1 MLTTIQDVVDFYN
14 QYPEALGQL
23 LVDTRFG
30 FKSIEYADVSAYD
43 SPVIEVCL
51 LNGATLYTSPEH
63 RLLCEDN
70 WTHVNQLGIGSLVH
84 TRTGQSSVSSIKLMP
99 CKEDLYDLQVA
110 DVHEFYANDV
120 VSHNSTLF
128 NALSY
133 SLYGQAITNIKKDNL
148 INTIN
153 KKNMVVSVEF
163 EVNSSTYRIERGR
176 KPNFFKYYVNDKSLN
191 DSTSDEAQ
199 GENKDTQKEIDQV
212 LGLSWSMF
220 RHIVCLNTYTEPFLS
235 MAAGKQREII
245 EELLGIT
252 LLSQKADNLK
262 ELIKITR
269 QKIEQEEFR
278 IHTVQNSNQRIL
290 NAIQEINTK
299 IARWDHNH
307 QQQIQSLSQA
317 LAELDHLDVEA
328 EIAAHKSNAK
338 LQEITVARK
347 SITVQLNAKRQHLS
361 QSENQ
366 QNRLVQHY
374 TSVLEHNCPMC
385 GQQMHNQ
392 KQAQLIE
399 DLETQI
405 AHLDQ
410 LINQEQP
417 LVSNLEH
424 DQKLLDHELAVL
436 QTLPTVYDSIDAAYD
451 HKNSVRELHREVERL
466 KLEQNPHTDQL
477 SSLNDTL
484 QDVSYDEI
492 NELTSLKDHQEFLY
506 KLLTSKESFIRKRI
520 IDQNLAYLNHRLN
533 DYLITL
539 GISHAVKFQN
549 DLSVEINYMGQDMD
563 FAQLSRGE
571 STRVIL
577 ALSWSFRDI
586 FENMTTSV
594 NFMGIDELVD
604 VGIDTAGVEK
614 AIEILKGMA
623 RDRNKHIFLIS
634 LREDLVN
641 RCDNVLGVIKEN
653 SFTSFSWD
661 YFQT

>member
-1 MLTTIQDVVDFYN
+1 MITFKNLTIKNFLSVGAVSQSVNLNNGGLTLV
-14 QYPEALGQL
+14 LGENL
-23 LVDTRFG
+23 DLGGSGSRNGVGKT
-30 FKSIEYADVSAYD
+30 
-43 SPVIEVCL
+43 VI
-51 LNGATLYTSPEH
+51 
-63 RLLCEDN
+63 
-70 WTHVNQLGIGSLVH
+70 
-84 TRTGQSSVSSIKLMP
+84 M
-99 CKEDLYDLQVA
+99 
-110 DVHEFYANDV
+110 
-120 VSHNSTLF
+120 

-163 EVNSSTYRIERGR
+163 EVNGSTYRIERGR
-176 KPNFFKYYVNDKSLN
+176 KPNFFKYYVNDKSLSN
-191 DSTSDEAQ
+191 STSDEAQ

-235 MAAGKQREII
+235 MGAGKQREII

-290 NAIQEINTK
+290 NAIQELNAK

-328 EIAAHKSNAK
+328 EISAHKSNTK

-366 QNRLVQHY
+366 QNRLLQQY

-417 LVSNLEH
+417 LVSSLEH

-436 QTLPTVYDSIDAAYD
+436 QALPTVYDSIDAAYD

-492 NELTSLKDHQEFLY
+492 NELTSLKDHQEFLH

-533 DYLITL
+533 DYLTTL

-623 RDRNKHIFLIS
+623 RDRNKNIFLIS
-634 LREDLVN
+634 HREELIPRVSQI
-641 RCDNVLGVIKEN
+641 LTVIKEDG
-653 SFTSFSWD
+653 FTRFSTD
-661 YFQT
+661 YETI

>member
-1 MLTTIQDVVDFYN
+1 
-14 QYPEALGQL
+14 
-23 LVDTRFG
+23 
-30 FKSIEYADVSAYD
+30 
-43 SPVIEVCL
+43 
-51 LNGATLYTSPEH
+51 
-63 RLLCEDN
+63 
-70 WTHVNQLGIGSLVH
+70 
-84 TRTGQSSVSSIKLMP
+84 
-99 CKEDLYDLQVA
+99 
-110 DVHEFYANDV
+110 
-120 VSHNSTLF
+120 
-128 NALSY
+128 
-133 SLYGQAITNIKKDNL
+133 
-148 INTIN
+148 
-153 KKNMVVSVEF
+153 
-163 EVNSSTYRIERGR
+163 
-176 KPNFFKYYVNDKSLN
+176 
-191 DSTSDEAQ
+191 
-199 GENKDTQKEIDQV
+199 
-212 LGLSWSMF
+212 
-220 RHIVCLNTYTEPFLS
+220 
-235 MAAGKQREII
+235 
-245 EELLGIT
+245 
-252 LLSQKADNLK
+252 
-262 ELIKITR
+262 
-269 QKIEQEEFR
+269 
-278 IHTVQNSNQRIL
+278 
-290 NAIQEINTK
+290 
-299 IARWDHNH
+299 
-307 QQQIQSLSQA
+307 
-317 LAELDHLDVEA
+317 
-328 EIAAHKSNAK
+328 
-338 LQEITVARK
+338 
-347 SITVQLNAKRQHLS
+347 
-361 QSENQ
+361 
-366 QNRLVQHY
+366 
-374 TSVLEHNCPMC
+374 
-385 GQQMHNQ
+385 
-392 KQAQLIE
+392 LIE

-634 LREDLVN
+634 HREDLVN

>member
-1 MLTTIQDVVDFYN
+1 MIVFKNLTIKNFLSVG
-14 QYPEALGQL
+14 A
-23 LVDTRFG
+23 
-30 FKSIEYADVSAYD
+30 VS
-43 SPVIEVCL
+43 
-51 LNGATLYTSPEH
+51 
-63 RLLCEDN
+63 
-70 WTHVNQLGIGSLVH
+70 Q
-84 TRTGQSSVSSIKLMP
+84 SVSLHNGGLTLVLGENLDLGGGGSRNGCGKTSII
-99 CKEDLYDLQVA
+99 
-110 DVHEFYANDV
+110 
-120 VSHNSTLF
+120 

-133 SLYGQAITNIKKDNL
+133 ALYGQAITNIKKDNL

-163 EVNSSTYRIERGR
+163 EINGSTYRIERGR
-176 KPNFFKYYVNDKSLN
+176 KPNFFKYYVNDKSLS
-191 DSTSDEAQ
+191 DSTTDEAQ
-199 GENKDTQKEIDQV
+199 GENKDTQKDIDQV

-235 MAAGKQREII
+235 MPSGKQREII

-269 QKIEQEEFR
+269 QKIDQEEFR

-299 IARWDHNH
+299 IARWDLNH

-317 LAELDHLDVEA
+317 LAELDHLDIEA
-328 EIAAHKSNAK
+328 EISAHKNNAR
-338 LQEITVARK
+338 LQEFTVARK
-347 SITVQLNAKRQHLS
+347 SITVQLNAKRQHLA

-366 QNRLVQHY
+366 QKRLLQQY

-405 AHLDQ
+405 AHLDL
-410 LINQEQP
+410 LINQETP
-417 LVSNLEH
+417 LVSALEH
-424 DQKLLDHELAVL
+424 DQNLLDQELVGLNSVA
-436 QTLPTVYDSIDAAYD
+436 TVYDSIDAAYD

-466 KLEQNPHTDQL
+466 SIEQNPHKDQL

-520 IDQNLAYLNHRLN
+520 IDQNLAYLNHRLH
-533 DYLITL
+533 DYLTTL

-577 ALSWSFRDI
+577 ALSWAFRDI
-586 FENMTTSV
+586 FENMNTSV

-623 RDRNKHIFLIS
+623 RDRNKNIFLIS
-634 LREDLVN
+634 HKEELIPRVSQILT
-641 RCDNVLGVIKEN
+641 VIKEDG
-653 SFTSFSWD
+653 FTRFSTD
-661 YFQT
+661 YETV

>member
-1 MLTTIQDVVDFYN
+1 
-14 QYPEALGQL
+14 
-23 LVDTRFG
+23 
-30 FKSIEYADVSAYD
+30 
-43 SPVIEVCL
+43 
-51 LNGATLYTSPEH
+51 
-63 RLLCEDN
+63 
-70 WTHVNQLGIGSLVH
+70 
-84 TRTGQSSVSSIKLMP
+84 
-99 CKEDLYDLQVA
+99 
-110 DVHEFYANDV
+110 
-120 VSHNSTLF
+120 
-128 NALSY
+128 
-133 SLYGQAITNIKKDNL
+133 
-148 INTIN
+148 
-153 KKNMVVSVEF
+153 
-163 EVNSSTYRIERGR
+163 
-176 KPNFFKYYVNDKSLN
+176 
-191 DSTSDEAQ
+191 
-199 GENKDTQKEIDQV
+199 
-212 LGLSWSMF
+212 
-220 RHIVCLNTYTEPFLS
+220 
-235 MAAGKQREII
+235 
-245 EELLGIT
+245 
-252 LLSQKADNLK
+252 
-262 ELIKITR
+262 
-269 QKIEQEEFR
+269 
-278 IHTVQNSNQRIL
+278 
-290 NAIQEINTK
+290 
-299 IARWDHNH
+299 
-307 QQQIQSLSQA
+307 
-317 LAELDHLDVEA
+317 
-328 EIAAHKSNAK
+328 
-338 LQEITVARK
+338 
-347 SITVQLNAKRQHLS
+347 
-361 QSENQ
+361 
-366 QNRLVQHY
+366 
-374 TSVLEHNCPMC
+374 MC

-466 KLEQNPHTDQL
+466 KLEQNPNTDQL

-533 DYLITL
+533 DYLTTL

-604 VGIDTAGVEK
+604 VGID
-614 AIEILKGMA
+614 ILKGMA
-623 RDRNKHIFLIS
+623 RDRNKSIFLIS
-634 LREDLVN
+634 HKEELIPRVSQILS
-641 RCDNVLGVIKEN
+641 VIKE
-653 SFTSFSWD
+653 SGFTRFSTD
-661 YFQT
+661 YESV

>member
-1 MLTTIQDVVDFYN
+1 MITIKNLTIKNFLSVGAVTQTVDFSGGGLTLV
-14 QYPEALGQL
+14 LGENL
-23 LVDTRFG
+23 DLGGSGSR
-30 FKSIEYADVSAYD
+30 
-43 SPVIEVCL
+43 
-51 LNGATLYTSPEH
+51 NG
-63 RLLCEDN
+63 
-70 WTHVNQLGIGSLVH
+70 VG
-84 TRTGQSSVSSIKLMP
+84 K
-99 CKEDLYDLQVA
+99 
-110 DVHEFYANDV
+110 
-120 VSHNSTLF
+120 STLF

-133 SLYGQAITNIKKDNL
+133 ALYGQAITNIKKDNL

-176 KPNFFKYYVNDKSLN
+176 RPNFFKYYVNDKSLT

-466 KLEQNPHTDQL
+466 KLEQNPNTDQL

-533 DYLITL
+533 DYLTTL

-623 RDRNKHIFLIS
+623 RDRNKSIFLIS
-634 LREDLVN
+634 HREELIPRVSQI
-641 RCDNVLGVIKEN
+641 LSVIKE
-653 SFTSFSWD
+653 SGFTRFSTD
-661 YFQT
+661 YESV

>member
-1 MLTTIQDVVDFYN
+1 MITLKNLTIKNFLSVGAVSQSVNLNNGGLTLV
-14 QYPEALGQL
+14 LGENL
-23 LVDTRFG
+23 DLGGNGSRNGVGKT
-30 FKSIEYADVSAYD
+30 
-43 SPVIEVCL
+43 VI
-51 LNGATLYTSPEH
+51 
-63 RLLCEDN
+63 
-70 WTHVNQLGIGSLVH
+70 
-84 TRTGQSSVSSIKLMP
+84 M
-99 CKEDLYDLQVA
+99 
-110 DVHEFYANDV
+110 
-120 VSHNSTLF
+120 

-176 KPNFFKYYVNDKSLN
+176 KPNFFKYYVNDKSLT

-466 KLEQNPHTDQL
+466 KLEQNPNTDQL

-533 DYLITL
+533 DYLTTL

-623 RDRNKHIFLIS
+623 RDRNKSIFLIS
-634 LREDLVN
+634 HKEELIPRVSQILS
-641 RCDNVLGVIKEN
+641 VIKE
-653 SFTSFSWD
+653 SGFTRFSTD
-661 YFQT
+661 YESV

>member
-1 MLTTIQDVVDFYN
+1 
-14 QYPEALGQL
+14 
-23 LVDTRFG
+23 
-30 FKSIEYADVSAYD
+30 
-43 SPVIEVCL
+43 
-51 LNGATLYTSPEH
+51 
-63 RLLCEDN
+63 
-70 WTHVNQLGIGSLVH
+70 
-84 TRTGQSSVSSIKLMP
+84 
-99 CKEDLYDLQVA
+99 
-110 DVHEFYANDV
+110 
-120 VSHNSTLF
+120 
-128 NALSY
+128 
-133 SLYGQAITNIKKDNL
+133 
-148 INTIN
+148 
-153 KKNMVVSVEF
+153 
-163 EVNSSTYRIERGR
+163 
-176 KPNFFKYYVNDKSLN
+176 VNDKSLT

-466 KLEQNPHTDQL
+466 KLEQNPNTDQL

-533 DYLITL
+533 DYLTTL

-623 RDRNKHIFLIS
+623 RDRNKSIFLIS
-634 LREDLVN
+634 HKEELIPRVSQILS
-641 RCDNVLGVIKEN
+641 VIKE
-653 SFTSFSWD
+653 SGFTRFSTD
-661 YFQT
+661 YESV

>member
-1 MLTTIQDVVDFYN
+1 MITFKNLTIKNFLSVGAVSQSVNLNNGGLTLV
-14 QYPEALGQL
+14 LGENL
-23 LVDTRFG
+23 DLGGSGSRNGVGKT
-30 FKSIEYADVSAYD
+30 
-43 SPVIEVCL
+43 VI
-51 LNGATLYTSPEH
+51 
-63 RLLCEDN
+63 
-70 WTHVNQLGIGSLVH
+70 
-84 TRTGQSSVSSIKLMP
+84 M
-99 CKEDLYDLQVA
+99 
-110 DVHEFYANDV
+110 
-120 VSHNSTLF
+120 

-148 INTIN
+148 LNTIN

-163 EVNSSTYRIERGR
+163 EVNGSTYRIERGR
-176 KPNFFKYYVNDKSLN
+176 KPNFFKYYVNDKSLSN
-191 DSTSDEAQ
+191 STSDEAQ

-235 MAAGKQREII
+235 MGAGKQREII

-290 NAIQEINTK
+290 NAIQELNAK

-328 EIAAHKSNAK
+328 EISAHKSNTK

-366 QNRLVQHY
+366 QNRLLQQY

-417 LVSNLEH
+417 LVSSLEH

-436 QTLPTVYDSIDAAYD
+436 QALPTVYDSIDAAYD

-492 NELTSLKDHQEFLY
+492 NELTSLKDHQEFLH

-533 DYLITL
+533 DYLTTL

-623 RDRNKHIFLIS
+623 RDRNKNIFLIS
-634 LREDLVN
+634 HREELIPRVSQI
-641 RCDNVLGVIKEN
+641 LTVIKEDG
-653 SFTSFSWD
+653 FTRFSTD
-661 YFQT
+661 YETI

>member
-1 MLTTIQDVVDFYN
+1 MIVFKNLTIKNFLSVG
-14 QYPEALGQL
+14 A
-23 LVDTRFG
+23 
-30 FKSIEYADVSAYD
+30 VS
-43 SPVIEVCL
+43 
-51 LNGATLYTSPEH
+51 
-63 RLLCEDN
+63 
-70 WTHVNQLGIGSLVH
+70 Q
-84 TRTGQSSVSSIKLMP
+84 SVSLHNGGLTLVLG
-99 CKEDLYDLQVA
+99 ENLDLGGGGSRNGVGKT
-110 DVHEFYANDV
+110 VIM
-120 VSHNSTLF
+120 

-133 SLYGQAITNIKKDNL
+133 ALYGQAITNIKKDNL

-163 EVNSSTYRIERGR
+163 EINGSTYRIERGR
-176 KPNFFKYYVNDKSLN
+176 KPNFFKYYVNDKSLS
-191 DSTSDEAQ
+191 DSTTDEAQ
-199 GENKDTQKEIDQV
+199 GENKDTQKDIDQV

-235 MAAGKQREII
+235 MGAGKQREII

-252 LLSQKADNLK
+252 LLSQKAENLK

-290 NAIQEINTK
+290 NAIQELNTK
-299 IARWDHNH
+299 IAKWDLNH

-317 LAELDHLDVEA
+317 LAELDHLDIEA
-328 EIAAHKSNAK
+328 EISAHKSNAR
-338 LQEITVARK
+338 LQELTVARK
-347 SITVQLNAKRQHLS
+347 SITVQLNAKRQHLA

-366 QNRLVQHY
+366 QKRLLQQY

-405 AHLDQ
+405 AHLDL
-410 LINQEQP
+410 LINQETP
-417 LVSNLEH
+417 LVSALEH
-424 DQKLLDHELAVL
+424 DQNLLDQELVGLSSLA
-436 QTLPTVYDSIDAAYD
+436 TVYDSIDAAYD

-466 KLEQNPHTDQL
+466 SIEQNPHKDQL

-520 IDQNLAYLNHRLN
+520 IDQNLAYLNHRLH
-533 DYLITL
+533 DYLTTL

-586 FENMTTSV
+586 FENMNTSV

-623 RDRNKHIFLIS
+623 RDRNKNIFLIS
-634 LREDLVN
+634 HKEELIPRVSQILT
-641 RCDNVLGVIKEN
+641 VIKEDG
-653 SFTSFSWD
+653 FTRFSTD
-661 YFQT
+661 YETV

>member
-1 MLTTIQDVVDFYN
+1 
-14 QYPEALGQL
+14 
-23 LVDTRFG
+23 
-30 FKSIEYADVSAYD
+30 
-43 SPVIEVCL
+43 
-51 LNGATLYTSPEH
+51 
-63 RLLCEDN
+63 
-70 WTHVNQLGIGSLVH
+70 
-84 TRTGQSSVSSIKLMP
+84 
-99 CKEDLYDLQVA
+99 
-110 DVHEFYANDV
+110 
-120 VSHNSTLF
+120 
-128 NALSY
+128 
-133 SLYGQAITNIKKDNL
+133 
-148 INTIN
+148 
-153 KKNMVVSVEF
+153 
-163 EVNSSTYRIERGR
+163 
-176 KPNFFKYYVNDKSLN
+176 
-191 DSTSDEAQ
+191 
-199 GENKDTQKEIDQV
+199 
-212 LGLSWSMF
+212 
-220 RHIVCLNTYTEPFLS
+220 
-235 MAAGKQREII
+235 
-245 EELLGIT
+245 
-252 LLSQKADNLK
+252 
-262 ELIKITR
+262 
-269 QKIEQEEFR
+269 
-278 IHTVQNSNQRIL
+278 
-290 NAIQEINTK
+290 
-299 IARWDHNH
+299 
-307 QQQIQSLSQA
+307 
-317 LAELDHLDVEA
+317 
-328 EIAAHKSNAK
+328 

-466 KLEQNPHTDQL
+466 KLEQNPNTDQL

-533 DYLITL
+533 DYLTTL

-623 RDRNKHIFLIS
+623 RDRNKSIFLIS
-634 LREDLVN
+634 HKEELIPRVSQILS
-641 RCDNVLGVIKEN
+641 VIKE
-653 SFTSFSWD
+653 SGFTRFSTD
-661 YFQT
+661 YESV

>member
-1 MLTTIQDVVDFYN
+1 MITIKNLTIKNFLSVGAVTQTVDFSGGGLTLV
-14 QYPEALGQL
+14 LGENL
-23 LVDTRFG
+23 DLGGSGSR
-30 FKSIEYADVSAYD
+30 
-43 SPVIEVCL
+43 
-51 LNGATLYTSPEH
+51 NG
-63 RLLCEDN
+63 
-70 WTHVNQLGIGSLVH
+70 VG
-84 TRTGQSSVSSIKLMP
+84 K
-99 CKEDLYDLQVA
+99 
-110 DVHEFYANDV
+110 
-120 VSHNSTLF
+120 STLF

-133 SLYGQAITNIKKDNL
+133 ALYGQAITNIKKDNL

-176 KPNFFKYYVNDKSLN
+176 RPNFFKYYVNDKSLT

-466 KLEQNPHTDQL
+466 KLEQNPNTDQL

-533 DYLITL
+533 DYLTTL

-623 RDRNKHIFLIS
+623 RDRNKSIFLIS
-634 LREDLVN
+634 HKEELIPRVSQILS
-641 RCDNVLGVIKEN
+641 VIKE
-653 SFTSFSWD
+653 SGFTRFSTD
-661 YFQT
+661 YESV

>member
-1 MLTTIQDVVDFYN
+1 MITIKNLTIKNFLSVGAVTQTVDFSGGGLTLV
-14 QYPEALGQL
+14 LGENL
-23 LVDTRFG
+23 DLGGSGSR
-30 FKSIEYADVSAYD
+30 
-43 SPVIEVCL
+43 
-51 LNGATLYTSPEH
+51 NG
-63 RLLCEDN
+63 
-70 WTHVNQLGIGSLVH
+70 VG
-84 TRTGQSSVSSIKLMP
+84 K
-99 CKEDLYDLQVA
+99 
-110 DVHEFYANDV
+110 
-120 VSHNSTLF
+120 STLF

-133 SLYGQAITNIKKDNL
+133 ALYGQAITNIKKDNL

-176 KPNFFKYYVNDKSLN
+176 RPNFFKYYVNDKSLT

-328 EIAAHKSNAK
+328 EISAHKSNAK

-466 KLEQNPHTDQL
+466 KLEQNPNTDQL

-533 DYLITL
+533 DYLTTL

-623 RDRNKHIFLIS
+623 RDRNKSIFLIS
-634 LREDLVN
+634 HKEELIPRVSQILS
-641 RCDNVLGVIKEN
+641 VIKE
-653 SFTSFSWD
+653 SGFTRFSTD
-661 YFQT
+661 YESV

>member
-1 MLTTIQDVVDFYN
+1 MITIKNLTIKNFLSVGAVTQTVDFSGGGLTLV
-14 QYPEALGQL
+14 LGENL
-23 LVDTRFG
+23 DLGGSGSR
-30 FKSIEYADVSAYD
+30 
-43 SPVIEVCL
+43 
-51 LNGATLYTSPEH
+51 NG
-63 RLLCEDN
+63 
-70 WTHVNQLGIGSLVH
+70 VG
-84 TRTGQSSVSSIKLMP
+84 K
-99 CKEDLYDLQVA
+99 
-110 DVHEFYANDV
+110 
-120 VSHNSTLF
+120 STLF

-133 SLYGQAITNIKKDNL
+133 ALYGQAITNIKKDNL

-176 KPNFFKYYVNDKSLN
+176 KPNFFKYYVNDKSLT

-466 KLEQNPHTDQL
+466 KLEQNPNTDQL

-533 DYLITL
+533 DYLTTL

-623 RDRNKHIFLIS
+623 RDRNKSIFLIS
-634 LREDLVN
+634 HKEELIPRVSQILS
-641 RCDNVLGVIKEN
+641 VIKE
-653 SFTSFSWD
+653 SGFTRFSTD
-661 YFQT
+661 YESV